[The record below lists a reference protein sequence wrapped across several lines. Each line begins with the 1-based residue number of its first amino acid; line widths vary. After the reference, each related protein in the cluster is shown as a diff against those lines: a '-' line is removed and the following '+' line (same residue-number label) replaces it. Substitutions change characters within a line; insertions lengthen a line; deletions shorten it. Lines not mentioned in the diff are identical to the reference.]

1 MSTDPFANAAE
12 NFEKS
17 QGASEPASQE
27 QTRQSENQAPSTQQT
42 QVDARRETAQA
53 IAELDKM
60 DKFKLDGQEWTLKD
74 LKAAIMR
81 QKDYTQ
87 KTQSLSEDRKTFDGS
102 KKFYENLAW
111 DLLAVKNDPSRVQE
125 FIKLYPKEFHQ
136 HVEKFLGA
144 GANNQQQTQQQN
156 VQQQPRPDVQ
166 LLSRL
171 DTLEKFYNE
180 QQVSKSE
187 AEINTQMERLSK
199 VYPDAANFKEMVL
212 GRAFEAHS
220 QGTQLTPEA
229 WESIYKQVNQE
240 VGTTLKAKYGE
251 LVKKQTE
258 ANNKSADVGAGG
270 GSPGRA
276 PMKFKKFD
284 DITKYAEEL
293 SKSGG

>member
-1 MSTDPFANAAE
+1 MSTDPFAAMAD
-12 NFEKS
+12 NFVKETTEL
-17 QGASEPASQE
+17 ASPE
-27 QTRQSENQAPSTQQT
+27 QTSQQVNEPSNQQT
-42 QVDARRETAQA
+42 QVEARRETAQA

-102 KKFYENLAW
+102 KKYYENLAW
-111 DLLAVKNDPSRVQE
+111 DLIKVRENPSLASA
-125 FIKLYPKEFHQ
+125 FISTYPKEFHKY
-136 HVEKFLGA
+136 VEQFLGA
-144 GANNQQQTQQQN
+144 NQNQPQPTQQN

-187 AEINTQMERLSK
+187 AEIQATMEKLSK
-199 VYPDAANFKEMVL
+199 QYPDAANFKEMVL

-220 QGTQLTPEA
+220 AGTQLTPET
-229 WESIYKQVNQE
+229 WESIFKQVNDE
-240 VGTTLKAKYGE
+240 VGTTIKAKYGE

-258 ANNKSADVGAGG
+258 ANNKARGDASGG

-276 PMKFKKFD
+276 PVKIKKFD
-284 DITKYAEEL
+284 DITAMAMDMAKN
-293 SKSGG
+293 G